1 MIFLRPIRDI
11 IAGWNAVYDPEEP
24 DVLSD
29 PRKTLLG
36 DDPK

>member
-1 MIFLRPIRDI
+1 LRHIRDI
-11 IAGWNAVYDPEEP
+11 IAGWNVKYDSEMP

-29 PRKTLLG
+29 PVKAILG